1 MEHTTPESLVDSSR
15 PLPRLKV
22 LRLDHTGQPAA
33 WLSWQQ
39 AALLYSLDK
48 VAWTAGEQTISLQ
61 GGINRVTGRRSV
73 LEIHS
78 IVATRGRSRRDRR
91 RRKVPPLSNR
101 ALFLRDGHL
110 CLYCGGEFGPLMLT
124 RDHVTPLSRGGR
136 DSWSNVLTAC
146 RACNT
151 RKGGRTPE
159 EAGMPLLAVPFVPNY
174 AEYLVLSNR
183 RILADQMAFLKARF
197 RRGSRLL
204 RA

>member
-1 MEHTTPESLVDSSR
+1 MEHASALFPALHGGG
-15 PLPRLKV
+15 PRIKV
-22 LRLDHTGQPAA
+22 LRLDQTGQPAA

-39 AALLYSLDK
+39 AAVLYSLDK
-48 VAWTAGEQTISLQ
+48 VAWTVGEQTIRLH
-61 GGINRVTGRRSV
+61 GGMNRATGRRSV
-73 LEIHS
+73 LEIHT
-78 IVATRGRSRRDRR
+78 ILATRGHGRRDGV

-110 CLYCGGEFGPLMLT
+110 CLYCGGEFVEAMLT

-136 DSWSNVLTAC
+136 DCWSNVLSAC

-159 EAGMPLLAVPFVPNY
+159 EASMPPLAVPFVPNY

-204 RA
+204 GG

>member
-1 MEHTTPESLVDSSR
+1 MDDGISDVVTTTGIA
-15 PLPRLKV
+15 PRVKV

-39 AALLYSLDK
+39 AAVLYSLDK
-48 VAWTAGEQTISLQ
+48 VAWTAGEQVIRLH
-61 GGINRVTGRRSV
+61 GGINRCSGRRSI
-73 LEIHS
+73 LEIHT
-78 IVATRGRSRRDRR
+78 IVATRGRSRRETR

-101 ALFLRDGHL
+101 ALFLRDSHL
-110 CLYCGGEFGPLMLT
+110 CLYCGGEFAEGMLT

-136 DSWSNVLTAC
+136 DGWSNVLSAC

-159 EAGMPLLAVPFVPNY
+159 EARMPLLAVPFVPNY

-197 RRGSRLL
+197 RKGSRLL

>member
-1 MEHTTPESLVDSSR
+1 MESGHAVAPGTPGPAGR
-15 PLPRLKV
+15 IKV

-39 AALLYSLDK
+39 AAVLYSLGK
-48 VAWTAGEQTISLQ
+48 VAWTAGEQTLHLH
-61 GGINRVTGRRSV
+61 GGTNRVSGLRSV

-78 IVATRGRSRRDRR
+78 IVATHGRVRREAR

-110 CLYCGGEFGPLMLT
+110 CLYCGGEFAEGMLT
-124 RDHVTPLSRGGR
+124 RDHVTPLSQGGR
-136 DSWSNVLTAC
+136 DCWSNVLSAC

-197 RRGSRLL
+197 RKGSRLL
-204 RA
+204 RG

>member
-1 MEHTTPESLVDSSR
+1 MRVPN
-15 PLPRLKV
+15 PLPSVKV
-22 LRLDHTGQPAA
+22 LRIDATGQPAA

-48 VAWTAGEQTISLQ
+48 IAWTAGEETIRLH
-61 GGINRVTGRRSV
+61 GGINRVTGQRSV
-73 LEIHS
+73 LEINS
-78 IVATRGRSRRDRR
+78 IVATRGRMRREGRQL
-91 RRKVPPLSNR
+91 KVPPLCNR
-101 ALFLRDGHL
+101 SLFLRDGHL
-110 CLYCGGEFGPLMLT
+110 CLYCGGEFPEGMLT
-124 RDHVTPLSRGGR
+124 RDHVTPISQGGR
-136 DSWSNVLTAC
+136 DCWSNVLSAC

-159 EAGMPLLAVPFVPNY
+159 QAGMPLLAVPFVPNY

-197 RRGSRLL
+197 RKGSRLL

>member
-1 MEHTTPESLVDSSR
+1 
-15 PLPRLKV
+15 
-22 LRLDHTGQPAA
+22 LRKIAGHGRR
-33 WLSWQQ
+33 
-39 AALLYSLDK
+39 YSLGK
-48 VAWTAGEQTISLQ
+48 VAWTAGEQTLRLH
-61 GGINRVTGRRSV
+61 GGTCRASGRRSV

-78 IVATRGRSRRDRR
+78 IVATRGRVRREAR

-110 CLYCGGEFGPLMLT
+110 CLYCGGEFM
-124 RDHVTPLSRGGR
+124 S
-136 DSWSNVLTAC
+136 AC

-197 RRGSRLL
+197 RKGSRLL